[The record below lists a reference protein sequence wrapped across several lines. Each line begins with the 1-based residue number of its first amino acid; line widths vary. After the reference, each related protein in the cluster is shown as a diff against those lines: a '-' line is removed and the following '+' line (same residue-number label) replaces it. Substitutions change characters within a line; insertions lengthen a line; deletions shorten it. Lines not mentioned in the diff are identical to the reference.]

1 MGETKAWIEY
11 KKRMGEGEK
20 ANKHLKEPLR
30 KYHDCLVGVKIDDLN
45 KLLKQDED
53 TLKEELESAIALTQE
68 PKIVTKVA

>member
-1 MGETKAWIEY
+1 
-11 KKRMGEGEK
+11 MGEGEK

-53 TLKEELESAIALTQE
+53 TLKEELE
-68 PKIVTKVA
+68 